1 MRWLKRLFAPVPD
14 TFAPAVPSH
23 ACDGRV
29 EFEGQIIDLAEGAL
43 WRDGVPHPDLMP
55 AREWVDRFGGEHHDA
70 AWLAV
75 QREWTGWVAANLG
88 ERYRVHESADA
99 LLVSAQPMRAVKVS
113 LDYLALT
120 QRRVARSLGRLAGD
134 RAPEKQVVMLIDDED
149 DYYRYLGGRY
159 PEDGEFQMSA
169 GVHFNGPG
177 PHFVV
182 NGDELEQVQPT
193 IVHEMTHAF
202 LAHLP
207 IPAWLN
213 EGLAVN
219 METAFG
225 RVADAHKLIELE
237 KKHRGFWTP
246 EAIQEFWSGRSYHRP
261 DDGNELSYDLGR
273 ILVTGMSDPWSRFE
287 DFALEARLDDA
298 GAAAAERHLHVDLGE
313 FVRHY
318 LRRDG
323 GDWAPDPRAWNEAPE
338 RGAFRVFNAG

>member
-1 MRWLKRLFAPVPD
+1 MRWLKRWFAPVPD
-14 TFAPAVPSH
+14 TFAPAAAAH
-23 ACDGRV
+23 ECDGRV
-29 EFEGQIIDLAEGAL
+29 QFEGQEFDLAEGAL
-43 WRDGVPHPDLMP
+43 WREGVPHPDLLR
-55 AREWVDRFGGEHHDA
+55 AREWADGFDGARYGA

-75 QREWTGWVAANLG
+75 QREWMGWVAAHLG
-88 ERYRVHESADA
+88 AAYRVHESDDA
-99 LLVSAQPMRAVKVS
+99 LLVTARPMRAVKVA

-120 QRRVARSLGRLAGD
+120 QRRVARSLGRLASD
-134 RAPEKQVVMLIDDED
+134 RLPEKQIVLLIDNDD
-149 DYYRYLGGRY
+149 DYYRYLAGRY
-159 PEDGEFQMSA
+159 PDEGEFAMSA

-182 NGDELEQVQPT
+182 NGDDLEQVQPT

-237 KKHRGFWTP
+237 KKHRAFWTP
-246 EAIQEFWSGRSYHRP
+246 AAMQEFWSGRSYHRP

-273 ILVTGMSDPWSRFE
+273 ILVTGMSDPWPRFE
-287 DFALEARLDDA
+287 DFALEASLDDA

-318 LRRDG
+318 LRRDEG
-323 GDWAPDPRAWNEAPE
+323 EWAPLPAAWNEAPE
-338 RGAFRVFNAG
+338 RGAF